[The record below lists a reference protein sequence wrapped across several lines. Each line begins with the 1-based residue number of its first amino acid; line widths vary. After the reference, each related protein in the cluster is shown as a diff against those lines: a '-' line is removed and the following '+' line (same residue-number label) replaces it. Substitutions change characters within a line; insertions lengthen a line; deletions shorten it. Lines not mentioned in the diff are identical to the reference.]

1 MPLAVIKS
9 KRKAGKLEVLTKAIR
24 LCAYTVTICK
34 NEKHFPKRDRWILTQ
49 PIVSESLSMLSCI
62 RRANSVRVETQRDYD
77 YRRGQQAEAYAHAEA
92 LLTLIE
98 LAYACLSLESE
109 RVEYWTGLVLEV
121 EMLLQAWRRSD
132 KEAQARSQA
141 KQTDDTALTEV

>member
-9 KRKAGKLEVLTKAIR
+9 KRKAGKLEVLTKVIR
-24 LCAYTVTICK
+24 LCAYTITICK
-34 NEKHFPKRDRWILTQ
+34 NEEHFPKRNRWILTQ
-49 PIVSESLSMLSCI
+49 PIVSESLSLLTCI
-62 RRANSVRVETQRDYD
+62 RRANSVRVETQADYD
-77 YRRGQQAEAYAHAEA
+77 YRRGQQVEAYAHAES

-98 LAYACLSLESE
+98 LAYACLNLEHE

-132 KEAQARSQA
+132 KETHTRNLD
-141 KQTDDTALTEV
+141 KQTDDAALKKA